1 MKYLTRILFITS
13 MFLLLHDIVSAADP
27 IREIQNN
34 AVLHNRSPVLHW
46 GYNPDNYS
54 TWTSHSLRLV
64 PVYTFGTK
72 GSGSGIDLKSY
83 TKENSPYRSSDA
95 LRQIYGYLPEN
106 SLNPQ
111 AEYLDNTN
119 IADMQQAALS
129 AGKKHIFLVIFDGM
143 DWQTTQAAALYYS
156 GKVYKKGRGHG
167 LHFLDYIAGDTT
179 QYGFAVTAPHN
190 EETETN
196 VNNQTVLNP
205 GGRLRSGYNSTKG
218 GLNPWSPGND
228 NKYIIGNKG
237 NGFGEHAYPDSANT
251 AMAMTSGVKSYKKA
265 LNVDHLG
272 GQVSTI
278 AHDAQQEGYA
288 IGIVT
293 SVPLSH
299 ATPAA
304 AYAHN
309 VSRHDYQDLA
319 RDLLGQASIS
329 HPHQPL
335 TGMDVVIGGGY
346 GFPAKDKD
354 VDRQGANFI
363 PGTAYITSETISK
376 ANVKNGG
383 QYTVAVRTLGQNGHE
398 SLNRAAEE
406 ARRKG
411 TRLLGVY
418 GVGKYEGHLP
428 YQTANGDYQ
437 PANGK
442 KDIAEQYTPADLYEN
457 PTLAEM
463 TASAIKVLSA
473 DKEGFWMMVE
483 AGDVDWANH
492 DTNLDNSIGAVKS
505 GDDAIKV
512 ITDWVEQNSNWNES
526 ILIVTAD
533 HGHYLNL
540 DQPEV
545 IAAAKANEKKSQH
558 KQTNASSGP

>member
-1 MKYLTRILFITS
+1 MKYFSHSLLITS
-13 MFLLLHDIVSAADP
+13 AFLLLLDTVSANDP

-34 AVLHNRSPVLHW
+34 AVLHNQSPVLHW
-46 GYNPDNYS
+46 GYDPANYS

-72 GSGSGIDLKSY
+72 KGGAGIDLKSY

-106 SLNPQ
+106 SLNPE

-129 AGKKHIFLVIFDGM
+129 AGKKHIFLVVFDGM

-156 GKVYKKGRGHG
+156 GKVYKEGRGRG
-167 LHFLDYIAGDTT
+167 LHFLDYTAGGST
-179 QYGFAVTAPHN
+179 QYSFMVTAPHN
-190 EETETN
+190 DETEID
-196 VNNQTVLNP
+196 VNGQIVLNP
-205 GGRLRSGYNSTKG
+205 GGQIRSGYNSTKAG
-218 GLNPWSPGND
+218 PNPWSPGND

-251 AMAMTSGVKSYKKA
+251 AMAMTSGVKSYKNA
-265 LNVDHLG
+265 INVDHLG
-272 GQVSTI
+272 GRVSTI
-278 AHDAQQEGYA
+278 AHDAQKMGYA
-288 IGIVT
+288 IGVVT
-293 SVPLSH
+293 SVPISH

-319 RDLLGQASIS
+319 RDLLGQPSIS
-329 HPHQPL
+329 HPHESL
-335 TGMDVVIGGGY
+335 AGMDVVIGGGY
-346 GFPAKDKD
+346 GFPAKAKD
-354 VDRQGANFI
+354 IDRQGANFI
-363 PGTAYITSETISK
+363 PGTAYVTSETISK
-376 ANVKNGG
+376 ADIRNGG
-383 QYTVAVRTLGQNGHE
+383 RYTVAVRTLGQNGHE
-398 SLNRAAEE
+398 SLARAAEK

-418 GVGKYEGHLP
+418 GVGEYEGHLP

-442 KDIAEQYTPADLYEN
+442 KDSAEQYTPADLYEN
-457 PTLAEM
+457 PTLADM

-545 IAAAKANEKKSQH
+545 IAAANAIKSQSKP
-558 KQTNASSGP
+558 KQTSASSGR